1 MNPFFFP
8 FEAVK
13 RFKTELEMQEIFQNI
28 DYRVCLCQPVIISEV
43 PKIRLKIFDRLAAC
57 LISGIA

>member
-1 MNPFFFP
+1 
-8 FEAVK
+8 
-13 RFKTELEMQEIFQNI
+13 MQEIFQNI